1 MFHIAVF
8 IVLLDKFSKFIYQMT
23 TFAYLCRFKNRYMF
37 LLREN
42 KNILVTGASGFFGS
56 FLVVGALERG
66 MQVWAG
72 VRKSSSRKYLQDDR
86 IQFAELD
93 FGNKDKLKEQ
103 LSVHKQ
109 EHNGWDAVI
118 HCAGVT
124 KCKNREDFDKGNY
137 QATVNLV
144 EALKELDM
152 VPQHFIYISSL
163 SIFGPIHEDTYQPIS
178 EADEAQPNTAY
189 GVSKLKS
196 EKYLQALEGF
206 PYVIYRPTG
215 VYGPRERDYFL
226 MAKSIKQHFD
236 FAPGFKRQDLT
247 FIYVKDLVQAVYL
260 SIEKNVT
267 RRAYFV
273 SDGQVYSARSF
284 SDLIQKELGNP
295 WVIHIKCPL
304 IVLKVVSLLAET
316 VAGWFGK
323 ASTLNGDKYN
333 IMKQRNWQCDI
344 TPLIKEL
351 GYQPE
356 YLLDRGVKEIIA
368 WYKKEKWL

>member
-1 MFHIAVF
+1 M
-8 IVLLDKFSKFIYQMT
+8 KGK
-23 TFAYLCRFKNRYMF
+23 K
-37 LLREN
+37 
-42 KNILVTGASGFFGS
+42 ILVTGASGFIGS
-56 FLVVGALERG
+56 FLVEGALERG

-72 VRKSSSRKYLQDDR
+72 IRRSSSRKYLQDKR
-86 IQFAELD
+86 ILFAELD
-93 FGNKDKLKEQ
+93 FGNKERLKKQ
-103 LSVHKQ
+103 LTTHQQ
-109 EHNGWDAVI
+109 EHGGWDCII

-124 KCKNREDFDKGNY
+124 KCKDRKDFEKGNY
-137 QATVNLV
+137 EATVNLV
-144 EALKELDM
+144 ESLRELGM
-152 VPQHFIYISSL
+152 VPLHFVYLSSL

-178 EADEAQPNTAY
+178 EADAPQPNTAY
-189 GVSKLKS
+189 GVSKLKA
-196 EKYLQALEGF
+196 EKYLQELEGF

-215 VYGPRERDYFL
+215 VYGPREQDYFL
-226 MAKSIKQHFD
+226 MAKSIKQHID

-260 SIEKNVT
+260 SVEKNIT

-273 SDGQVYSARSF
+273 SDGQVYSARAF

-295 WVIHIKCPL
+295 WVLHVKCPL

-323 ASTLNGDKYN
+323 ASTLNTDKYN

-344 TPLIKEL
+344 TPLVKEL

-356 YLLDRGVKEIIA
+356 YPLDKGVKEIIA

>member
-1 MFHIAVF
+1 
-8 IVLLDKFSKFIYQMT
+8 
-23 TFAYLCRFKNRYMF
+23 
-37 LLREN
+37 
-42 KNILVTGASGFFGS
+42 
-56 FLVVGALERG
+56 

-72 VRKSSSRKYLQDDR
+72 VRRSSSRKYLQDGR
-86 IQFAELD
+86 IRFAELD
-93 FGNKDKLKEQ
+93 FGNKERLKEQ
-103 LSVHKQ
+103 LAAHKE
-109 EHNGWDAVI
+109 EHGGWDVVI

-124 KCKNREDFDKGNY
+124 KCKDREDFDRGNY
-137 QATVNLV
+137 QATVHLV
-144 EALKELDM
+144 EALKELGM
-152 VPQHFIYISSL
+152 VPGYFVYISSL

-178 EADEAQPNTAY
+178 EADEACPNTAY

-196 EKYLQALEGF
+196 EKYLQSLEDF

-226 MAKSIKQHFD
+226 MAKSIKQHID

-260 SIEKNVT
+260 SVEKNVT

-316 VAGWFGK
+316 VAGWLGK
-323 ASTLNGDKYN
+323 TSTLNGDKYN

-344 TPLIKEL
+344 TPLTEEL
-351 GYQPE
+351 GYKPQYP
-356 YLLDRGVKEIIA
+356 LDKGVKEIIA

>member
-1 MFHIAVF
+1 MS
-8 IVLLDKFSKFIYQMT
+8 LQ
-23 TFAYLCRFKNRYMF
+23 
-37 LLREN
+37 REN
-42 KNILVTGASGFFGS
+42 KNILVTGASGFIGS
-56 FLVVGALERG
+56 FLVEGALERG

-86 IQFAELD
+86 IRFAELD

-226 MAKSIKQHFD
+226 MAKSIKQHID